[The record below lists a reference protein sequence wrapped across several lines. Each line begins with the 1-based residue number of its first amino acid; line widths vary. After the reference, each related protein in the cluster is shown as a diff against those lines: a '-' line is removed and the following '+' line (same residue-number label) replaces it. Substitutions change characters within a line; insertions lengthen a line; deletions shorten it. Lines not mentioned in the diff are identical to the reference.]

1 MSTDLSMYQYQAIQ
15 NLEAQIDPNTT
26 KQLKDSSKDF
36 EAVFMTQVLSTM
48 FEEVN
53 FNPMG
58 GENSA
63 TRQYK
68 AVLVEEMGSK
78 LSHNSG
84 IGLADHVYKS
94 LLEAQIRAQGDSL
107 NSIE

>member
-1 MSTDLSMYQYQAIQ
+1 MSTDLGIYQYQAIQ
-15 NLEAQIDPNTT
+15 NLENKIEPEIK
-26 KQLKDSSKDF
+26 KQLKESSQDF

-58 GENSA
+58 EENSA

-68 AVLVEEMGSK
+68 AVLVEEMGGK
-78 LSHNSG
+78 LSQHSG

-94 LLEAQIRAQGDSL
+94 LLEAQVRAQDPSNGL
-107 NSIE
+107 

>member
-1 MSTDLSMYQYQAIQ
+1 MSTDLSIYQTQAIQ
-15 NLEAQIDPNTT
+15 NLESQISPDVT
-26 KQLKDSSKDF
+26 KQLKSSSQDF
-36 EAVFMTQVLSTM
+36 ESVFLTQVLNTM

-68 AVLVEEMGSK
+68 AVLVEEMGNK
-78 LSHNSG
+78 LSEHSG

-94 LLEAQIRAQGDSL
+94 LLEAQIRAQS
-107 NSIE
+107 SAIE